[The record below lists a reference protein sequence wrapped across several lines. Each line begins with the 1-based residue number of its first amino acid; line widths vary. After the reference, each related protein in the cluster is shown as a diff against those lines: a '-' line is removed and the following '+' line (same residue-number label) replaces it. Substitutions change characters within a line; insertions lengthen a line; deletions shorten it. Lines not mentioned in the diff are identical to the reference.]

1 MTNNQKKRENKG
13 KTSYFASWMF
23 PVQGTVAFS
32 LETGSTSG
40 VKLKNMVFRTYF
52 VSAIKNLCQDL
63 NPDSM
68 QALASR
74 WNGVS

>member
-32 LETGSTSG
+32 LETGSMSGG
-40 VKLKNMVFRTYF
+40 VKLVL
-52 VSAIKNLCQDL
+52 AIKNQCLDL
-63 NPDSM
+63 NPDSLP
-68 QALASR
+68 ALASR